1 MLKVEKSISM
11 LFISH
16 DLAVVNF
23 LCDRAYVMKS
33 GQILEQGEVNQIFN
47 YPKEKYTQDLL
58 SASLLTT

>member
-1 MLKVEKSISM
+1 M

-33 GQILEQGEVNQIFN
+33 GQILEEGKVDQIFN
-47 YPKEKYTQDLL
+47 SPREQYTQDLL
-58 SASLLTT
+58 SASLLVSKN